1 MAVTPSSDSLH
12 KSVSGIRI
20 TTFNKIMIVVAFVIY
35 ALLLYTTLQ
44 VNSRYQTFSEST
56 TDYIACEKD
65 AQQLSQASDFLTEQV
80 RLYTQY
86 MDLRH
91 VKLYFDEVDH
101 IKRRE
106 QAIEDLK
113 THHPTPDLLQ
123 SLESAA
129 ACSEFLMNRE
139 ILAMKLISVANGY
152 DLEKLP
158 EVVRN
163 TEIPAAYRNLPDS
176 EMVEQARAL
185 VFDRGYSD
193 AKALIQLHINHF
205 TNGIID
211 RITNRQMTS
220 NLELQQS
227 FIEQQIMITLLFVLN
242 LVTFVAILMLIVK
255 PLTMF
260 MKCIR
265 EKLQLELSG
274 SYEFRYFALT
284 YNQIYEANAANEAM
298 LLHRATHDPL
308 TEVMNRSAM
317 DHVGKVLRLS
327 PMPFALIIFDIDHF
341 KAINDTFGH
350 EIGDR
355 ILKKLGRLLSSSFRS
370 RDYPIR
376 IGGDEFV
383 VILTDFPND
392 RRDVIRRKISRI
404 NEAMQDTTDGLP
416 AVSLSMGVSL
426 SPEGFTG
433 DLYAKAD
440 RALYNVKDHGRN
452 GIAFEDEIP

>member
-1 MAVTPSSDSLH
+1 MAVTPSHDSLL

-20 TTFNKIMIVVAFVIY
+20 TTFNKIMTVVACVIY

-86 MDLRH
+86 MDVRH

-113 THHPTPDLLQ
+113 TRHPTPDLLQ

-129 ACSEFLMNRE
+129 ACSESLMDRE

-163 TEIPAAYRNLPDS
+163 TELPVAYRNLPDS
-176 EMVEQARAL
+176 EMVKQARSL
-185 VFDRGYSD
+185 VFDRGSSD
-193 AKALIQLHINHF
+193 AKALIQLHIDHF

-220 NLELQQS
+220 NLDLQQS

-284 YNQIYEANAANEAM
+284 YNQI
-298 LLHRATHDPL
+298 
-308 TEVMNRSAM
+308 
-317 DHVGKVLRLS
+317 
-327 PMPFALIIFDIDHF
+327 
-341 KAINDTFGH
+341 
-350 EIGDR
+350 
-355 ILKKLGRLLSSSFRS
+355 
-370 RDYPIR
+370 
-376 IGGDEFV
+376 
-383 VILTDFPND
+383 
-392 RRDVIRRKISRI
+392 
-404 NEAMQDTTDGLP
+404 
-416 AVSLSMGVSL
+416 
-426 SPEGFTG
+426 
-433 DLYAKAD
+433 
-440 RALYNVKDHGRN
+440 
-452 GIAFEDEIP
+452 

>member
-12 KSVSGIRI
+12 QSVSGVRI
-20 TTFNKIMIVVAFVIY
+20 TTFNKIMTVVACVIY

-86 MDLRH
+86 MDVSH

-113 THHPTPDLLQ
+113 TRHPTPDLLQ

-129 ACSEFLMNRE
+129 ACSESLQDRE

-152 DLEKLP
+152 DLAKLP

-163 TEIPAAYRNLPDS
+163 TEIPAAYRNLPS
-176 EMVEQARAL
+176 TEMIEQARSL

-205 TNGIID
+205 TKGILD

-220 NLELQQS
+220 NLELRQS
-227 FIEQQIMITLLFVLN
+227 LFEQQIMITLLFILS
-242 LVTFVAILMLIVK
+242 LVTFAAIIMLIVK
-255 PLTMF
+255 PLTIY
-260 MKCIR
+260 MKCIQ

-308 TEVMNRSAM
+308 TGVMNRSAM

-426 SPEGFTG
+426 SPEGFTD